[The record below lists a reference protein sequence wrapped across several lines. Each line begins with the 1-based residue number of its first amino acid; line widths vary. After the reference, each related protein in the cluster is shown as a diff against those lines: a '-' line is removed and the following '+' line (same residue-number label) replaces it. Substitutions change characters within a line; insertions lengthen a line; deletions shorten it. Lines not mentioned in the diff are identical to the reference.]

1 MSIKSIFYKQREKF
15 EKEAAKRDLEFNFP
29 DNILEYKDISY
40 SNDGLKE
47 HRLDIFRPK
56 DMENVILPVIVNIH
70 GGGLIMGNK
79 EFNRFFCA
87 RLSSMGFLVFSVEY
101 RLVPDCMI
109 YEQLSDIT
117 MAMNFISDNISLYN
131 GDTEHIYAVGDSG
144 GACLLTYHTA
154 VDNCENVANAANVE
168 PSHLKINALGLISGM
183 FYTTRFDQI
192 GLFLPKYVFGKNY
205 KKGNF
210 AKYVNPEHKDI
221 VTSLPPC
228 FLVTSTN
235 DNLSHYTLDYE
246 KVLTKYNVPHK
257 LLNFSKDSKLTH
269 AFSVFY
275 PFLDESTATIEKMVN
290 FLRKYW

>member
-15 EKEAAKRDLEFNFP
+15 EKQADKRDLEFNFP

-56 DMENVILPVIVNIH
+56 DMENAILPVIVNIH

-117 MAMNFISDNISLYN
+117 MAMNFISDNIALYN

-154 VDNCENVANAANVE
+154 VDNCKKVANQC
-168 PSHLKINALGLISGM
+168 SWSYKW
-183 FYTTRFDQI
+183 
-192 GLFLPKYVFGKNY
+192 YVLYN
-205 KKGNF
+205 
-210 AKYVNPEHKDI
+210 
-221 VTSLPPC
+221 
-228 FLVTSTN
+228 
-235 DNLSHYTLDYE
+235 TL
-246 KVLTKYNVPHK
+246 
-257 LLNFSKDSKLTH
+257 
-269 AFSVFY
+269 
-275 PFLDESTATIEKMVN
+275 
-290 FLRKYW
+290 